1 MMQAD
6 LKAQLAD
13 ATAARASK
21 VTKKA
26 KRLEDEAEA
35 KGGLADATAAL
46 KEDEKY
52 LSDLDTECVQKS
64 YDFQQRQVV
73 RQGEIEAIGQA
84 IDLMNSAA
92 GAGDSHLGLVQKP
105 VRRHVSLAQLRSSD
119 FNPSQDAVATFLEQ
133 QAGKLNS
140 PVLAL
145 LASKAASDPFKKVRK
160 MVQDMITKLMEEAN
174 AEAEH
179 KGFCD
184 REMGTNKQTR
194 DKKTEQS
201 DNLKAEHKGFCD
213 KEMGTNK
220 QTR

>member
-13 ATAARASK
+13 ATAARGSK

-73 RQGEIEAIGQA
+73 RQGEIEAIGQT
-84 IDLMNSAA
+84 IDIMSSTT
-92 GAGDSHLGLVQKP
+92 GAGDEHLGFVQ
-105 VRRHVSLAQLRSSD
+105 
-119 FNPSQDAVATFLEQ
+119 
-133 QAGKLNS
+133 
-140 PVLAL
+140 
-145 LASKAASDPFKKVRK
+145 
-160 MVQDMITKLMEEAN
+160 
-174 AEAEH
+174 
-179 KGFCD
+179 
-184 REMGTNKQTR
+184 
-194 DKKTEQS
+194 
-201 DNLKAEHKGFCD
+201 
-213 KEMGTNK
+213 
-220 QTR
+220 